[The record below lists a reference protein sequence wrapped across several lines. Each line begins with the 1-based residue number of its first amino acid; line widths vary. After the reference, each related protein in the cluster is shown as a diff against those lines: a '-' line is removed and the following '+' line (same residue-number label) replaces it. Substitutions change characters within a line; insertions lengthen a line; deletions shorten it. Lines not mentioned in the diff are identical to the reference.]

1 MRLVS
6 VALLLATF
14 TPVLLSA
21 QSSETFST
29 IRLEDPTTGNT
40 ISLSPSSL
48 TSSYQLTFPASVPAI
63 GPTSVALVYNRITQS
78 TSFNAVPTLNLL
90 PQQIGYL
97 DADGTTIRG
106 SAGLVWD
113 TVATQLQLNTST
125 TGTLFSVNRTPSST
139 MPIATF
145 TGGNV
150 GIGTSSPNVALDID
164 GDMAIRELNYTSPIA
179 AAVNHNFDFGNTNR
193 AGFVRLATALPAGR
207 TFTGFVGGRNGKE
220 LEILNTSGQMMTLAN
235 ESASSVD
242 TTRIRTATGADLEIP
257 PQASIRLRYSA
268 AEQRWR
274 VTSMSPVIVQ
284 AFTRFADVVAAGDTE
299 IPVNSASY
307 IKVTNNSGNKSVT
320 FPNGTIVGQIV
331 VVQNLGPDRI
341 TVTGANITITPPSDK
356 ADAGDALFFVW
367 DGADWQLIA
376 RKT

>member
-1 MRLVS
+1 MNNLSLAIMLV
-6 VALLLATF
+6 AIMPILAI
-14 TPVLLSA
+14 A

-29 IRLEDPTTGNT
+29 IRLEDETTGNAIT
-40 ISLSPSSL
+40 LSPSSL
-48 TSSYQLTFPASVPAI
+48 TSSYQLTFPASVPSI
-63 GPTSVALVYNRITQS
+63 GPASVALVYNRLTQS
-78 TSFNAVPTLNLL
+78 TSFNALPTLNLL

-106 SAGLVWD
+106 SSGLVWD
-113 TVATQLQLNTST
+113 TTATQLQLQTTTS
-125 TGTLFSVNRTPSST
+125 GTLLSVLRTPSST
-139 MPIATF
+139 MPVATF
-145 TGGNV
+145 VGGNV
-150 GIGTSSPNVALDID
+150 GIGTTTPNVALDID
-164 GDMAIRELNYTSPIA
+164 GDMAIRELNYTTAIA

-193 AGFVRLATALPAGR
+193 AGFVRLATALAAGR

-220 LEILNTSGQMMTLAN
+220 LEILNVSGQVMTLAN
-235 ESASSVD
+235 ESTGSVD
-242 TTRIRTATGADLEIP
+242 TTRIRTATGADLDIP
-257 PQASIRLRYSA
+257 AQASIRLRYSA

-284 AFTRFADVVAAGDTE
+284 AFTKFADVVAAGDTE

-307 IKVTNNSGNKSVT
+307 IKVTNNSGNKNVT

-341 TVTGANITITPPSDK
+341 TITGANITITPPSDK
-356 ADAGDALFFVW
+356 ADQGDALFFVW